1 VRLRSLEARK
11 QLYGQ
16 QSLFSAIA
24 GVIDGKFFKVA
35 REFPTTE
42 PLETVFLSNS
52 KNIMKFMDDLRQA
65 ARSP

>member
-1 VRLRSLEARK
+1 MRLRSLEARK
-11 QLYGQ
+11 QFYGQ

-24 GVIDGKFFKVA
+24 GVIDGNFFTVA